1 MGILFGLFILVIFFV
16 AFYNRRR
23 QNKSWL
29 KEERHEESGHWI
41 DKRSGE
47 RGTYGSLD
55 AIREAER
62 HSLSRQSRI
71 GDAVL
76 DMRNYA
82 FEHFPGFHERSDEQI
97 RAFATAARGQVSQLF
112 DTIDKMKTG
121 LQPEA
126 PETAPA
132 DDPHSRALKKMML
145 DAAYAQF
152 PWLLDLDIET
162 IKQLDRLAGS
172 MAEALIRQPV

>member
-1 MGILFGLFILVIFFV
+1 MGIAFGLFILVIFFV

-76 DMRNYA
+76 DIRNYA
-82 FEHFPGFHERSDEQI
+82 FEHLPGFHERSDEQI
-97 RAFATAARGQVSQLF
+97 RAFTTAARAQVSQLF
-112 DTIDKMKTG
+112 DILDTWKSG
-121 LQPEA
+121 RAPEA
-126 PETAPA
+126 PESAA
-132 DDPHSRALKKMML
+132 AEDPHSRALKKIML
-145 DAAYAQF
+145 DAAYTQF

-162 IKQLDRLAGS
+162 IKQLDRLAGN
-172 MAEALIRQPV
+172 MAEALVR